1 LDGSAKEWI
10 EAIEESGICI
20 ARDTTTGAQ
29 VAREALVIDTPIT
42 VSQGDSFVAAFPSPF
57 TRLTYGIDFPQVIIN
72 MHVSHPKSYK
82 WGFDFC
88 L

>member
-1 LDGSAKEWI
+1 MPLLDGSAKEWI

-82 WGFDFC
+82 
-88 L
+88 